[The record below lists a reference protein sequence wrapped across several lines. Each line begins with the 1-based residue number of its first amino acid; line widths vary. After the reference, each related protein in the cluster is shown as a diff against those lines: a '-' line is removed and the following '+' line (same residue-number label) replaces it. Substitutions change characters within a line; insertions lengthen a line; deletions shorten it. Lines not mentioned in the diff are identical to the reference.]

1 MYSRLRCSARR
12 SRRARDAGGVL
23 PLVLVMLSLA
33 ALLANAG
40 LERVTDRSLLAR
52 AATER
57 NRLHEITAKAL
68 AAGIRD
74 AENRGCP
81 DDKNYPW
88 SQDMDVDA
96 GEDGYD
102 ADYTI
107 EQLAHRAG
115 GACRLLVTATARA
128 AGGDKMFGQALLS
141 LPQATRDAVR
151 IYMPSP

>member
-1 MYSRLRCSARR
+1 MYSRLRCNARR
-12 SRRARDAGGVL
+12 ARRARDAGGVL

-40 LERVTDRSLLAR
+40 LERATDRSLLAR

-57 NRLHEITAKAL
+57 NRLHEITATAL
-68 AAGIRD
+68 AAGISD

-88 SQDMDVDA
+88 PQDIDVDA

-102 ADYTI
+102 AGYTV
-107 EQLAHRAG
+107 EQLAHTG

-128 AGGDKMFGQALLS
+128 AGGDELFGQALLS
-141 LPQATRDAVR
+141 PSQTPATLDAVR
-151 IYMPSP
+151 IYAAP